1 MIISHSKKFIFVH
14 NYKVAGTSVQGALK
28 KYGNQSFL
36 RSGIPDMIMLTL
48 GKYPKIFSSQFD
60 GHITA
65 VELKQKLPKE
75 VFDNYYKFGFVRNPW
90 DWQVSLYTFMLGLE
104 SHHQHQLVKSLKD
117 FDEYIEWRV
126 DKDLHLQKDFFYE
139 SDTCLVDF
147 IGKMESLNDDFG
159 VVLNKIG
166 VESTLP
172 HLNKSRKDGGFMK
185 YYSQKSIDIVSE
197 AFRAD
202 IELFGYETP
211 VL

>member
-1 MIISHSKKFIFVH
+1 
-14 NYKVAGTSVQGALK
+14 
-28 KYGNQSFL
+28 
-36 RSGIPDMIMLTL
+36 
-48 GKYPKIFSSQFD
+48 
-60 GHITA
+60 
-65 VELKQKLPKE
+65 
-75 VFDNYYKFGFVRNPW
+75 
-90 DWQVSLYTFMLGLE
+90 MLGLE